1 MDFLRTH
8 SVRIVTAIAA
18 LVPLLVARWPGI
30 DWYAL
35 AAAAAALLGAGEVAQ
50 RVEDGKTSAA
60 LYKTSPYDELAALH
74 KQLAEYEVQ
83 QPSSHGAAHSTLH

>member
-8 SVRIVTAIAA
+8 SVRIVTALAA

-30 DWYAL
+30 DWYTL
-35 AAAAAALLGAGEVAQ
+35 AAVAATLLGAGEVAQ

-60 LYKTSPYDELAALH
+60 LYKTSPYDELAVIH
-74 KQLAEYEVQ
+74 KQLAERE
-83 QPSSHGAAHSTLH
+83 AAQNPIV